1 MNLPRA
7 MALIL
12 ASALALAAIACEDDA
27 PAPAPIAAAPPTVA
41 PTSAPAPA
49 PTTIPTN
56 TPAPMPTA
64 VPTSAPPPTAIT
76 PSVQPR
82 GFAVRRISD
91 ANIDAVRIY
100 SRAIGALSRSSSYR
114 MQLNES
120 IDFGDGRKMK
130 ASADTYFQ
138 FPDTGKTKSALKLGA
153 HAPIEI
159 ESILIGGFVYTKKSA
174 NPFGGG
180 GDNGKWIRERERGD
194 TLGAFLYDPISL
206 FWPDATIETERLDG
220 VETFH
225 LSGSAYS
232 GSLLF
237 GATATSPT
245 SAPLKTDAWI
255 GVEDGHIHRITAST
269 VNAAAETVEITATFS
284 DFDVPV
290 VVEAPKDYYEAR
302 TPKSWDGLADVK
314 TTALNSGWT
323 RVRMTYYRWGLS
335 LSAPPGWTFFGA
347 IGDSFYDG
355 MEHFL
360 AALSQEAARAATQ
373 LSRIP
378 KIHYSVPHPHRMT
391 GLSAASEGGE
401 THVSALIVNMAGVL
415 EDSNLSEYVDDRME
429 QTENN
434 LIINGPIDRRPETL
448 PAGDAERVEFAYR
461 LPDEVLGMEN
471 DDDTEYAQI
480 QYFILAEGYAYTLT
494 FAATANRIAAMR
506 AIFDEMA
513 RTARVDGTP

>member
-7 MALIL
+7 FALIF
-12 ASALALAAIACEDDA
+12 AAALALAALACEDDA
-27 PAPAPIAAAPPTVA
+27 PEPIAAAPTAVPTN
-41 PTSAPAPA
+41 APA
-49 PTTIPTN
+49 PTPSAIPTN

-64 VPTSAPPPTAIT
+64 VPTNAPAPTPTAIT

-130 ASADTYFQ
+130 ASTDTYFQ
-138 FPDTGKTKSALKLGA
+138 FPGTGKTKSALKLGA

-159 ESILIGGFVYTKKSA
+159 ETILIDGFVYTKKSA

-180 GDNGKWIRERERGD
+180 DNGKWIQERERGD

-220 VETFH
+220 VETYH

-255 GVEDGHIHRITAST
+255 GVEDGHIHRITAAT
-269 VNAAAETVEITATFS
+269 VTAAAETVEITATFS

-314 TTALNSGWT
+314 TTALDSGWT

-335 LSAPPGWTFFGA
+335 VSAPPGWTFFGA

-355 MEHFL
+355 MEYFL
-360 AALSQEAARAATQ
+360 AALSQEAAYTATQ

-391 GLSAASEGGE
+391 GLNAASEGGE

-415 EDSNLSEYVDDRME
+415 EDAILSEYVDDRME
-429 QTENN
+429 QTENS
-434 LIINGPIDRRPETL
+434 LIINGPIVRRPETL

-461 LPDEVLGMEN
+461 LPDEILGFEN

-480 QYFILAEGYAYTLT
+480 QYFIMAEGYAYTLT
-494 FAATANRIAAMR
+494 FATTANRIAAMR
-506 AIFDEMA
+506 ATFDEMA